1 MDGSDQ
7 LGLMLW
13 GPRVLFRQRVER
25 LMLYTGIAL
34 LPGFILALVEG
45 QPGGGHP
52 GCCVGAYGGVQRAR
66 ISPGAPCLENTRG
79 WITQTEDKVSVCF
92 LVAML
97 LGGGSRLSLFGL
109 QVGMVGAAFL
119 TVGAGFYLGSGAGT
133 LMGMLGGISM
143 AAQGY
148 PMDLAVA
155 LGAGGFLAGL
165 TRRRESAPLSAFAF
179 AVGCGTVLLF
189 SGRLRAGW
197 ITGGLLG
204 TAALALYPPVG
215 RKWLGDTFRRLGNV
229 RRLAAGQ
236 YAACGFHPLGAH
248 HGGDGF
254 PGAHALGGQA
264 PP

>member
-1 MDGSDQ
+1 
-7 LGLMLW
+7 
-13 GPRVLFRQRVER
+13 
-25 LMLYTGIAL
+25 
-34 LPGFILALVEG
+34 
-45 QPGGGHP
+45 
-52 GCCVGAYGGVQRAR
+52 
-66 ISPGAPCLENTRG
+66 
-79 WITQTEDKVSVCF
+79 
-92 LVAML
+92 
-97 LGGGSRLSLFGL
+97 
-109 QVGMVGAAFL
+109 
-119 TVGAGFYLGSGAGT
+119 
-133 LMGMLGGISM
+133 
-143 AAQGY
+143 
-148 PMDLAVA
+148 MDLAVA

-229 RRLAAGQ
+229 PPPGGGPV
-236 YAACGFHPLGAH
+236 CGPVAHPLGAH

-254 PGAHALGGQA
+254 PGAHTLGGQA